1 MAVITISRQFGAGGR
16 TLGNMIAKKLN
27 YRFLDDQIIQEI
39 ARHANVTKDTVISME
54 RTGGGAISRMISG
67 LLSRDYMDRLTGK
80 GKGYMDEEIYLQ
92 TLYDVMLKLASEGDV
107 ILTGR
112 GGQYIL
118 ENFGGA
124 FHILLVAK
132 TKDRI
137 DFMKKHYRLSDA
149 KAGAAVTSGEKRR
162 NNLYRKFGKED
173 YNDPIHYH
181 LVLNMSWLSLK
192 KAMDLVCNLVAET

>member
-16 TLGNMIAKKLN
+16 TLGNMIAKKLS

-39 ARHANVTKDTVISME
+39 AEHAKVSKDTVISME
-54 RTGGGAISRMISG
+54 RTGGGTISRMISS
-67 LLSRDYMDRLTGK
+67 LLSRDYMDRLTGAE
-80 GKGYMDEEIYLQ
+80 KGYMDEEIYLQ
-92 TLYDVMLKLASEGDV
+92 TLYDVMQKLATEGDV

-118 ENFGGA
+118 ENFEGA
-124 FHILLVAK
+124 FHILLVANK
-132 TKDRI
+132 QDRI
-137 DFMKKHYRLSDA
+137 DFMKSHYTLSDA
-149 KAGAAVTSGEKRR
+149 KAEAAVVSGEKRR

-181 LVLNMSWLSLK
+181 LVLNMSYLSLE
-192 KAMDLVCNLVAET
+192 KATDLVCNLVEN